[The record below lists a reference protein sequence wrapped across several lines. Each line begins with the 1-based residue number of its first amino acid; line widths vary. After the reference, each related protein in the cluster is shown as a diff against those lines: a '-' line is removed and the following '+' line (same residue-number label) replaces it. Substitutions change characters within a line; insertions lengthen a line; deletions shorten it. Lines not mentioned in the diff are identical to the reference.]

1 MIAVKSTVSKLYK
14 PLITCLCNLPKCTIT
29 NGKDGICTT
38 RLGCFSEIR
47 TVLLPMEETLKP
59 TNATPTKPPMTANG
73 SAVLPTIPEALD
85 PETTP
90 HVEGPSSVKASY
102 GCLELLDNYS

>member
-1 MIAVKSTVSKLYK
+1 MIA
-14 PLITCLCNLPKCTIT
+14 
-29 NGKDGICTT
+29 NGKDGICST

-47 TVLLPMEETLKP
+47 TVLPPVEETLKP
-59 TNATPTKPPMTANG
+59 MNTTPTEPAVTADG

-85 PETTP
+85 SETNQ
-90 HVEGPSSVKASY
+90 HVEGPSAVRGSY